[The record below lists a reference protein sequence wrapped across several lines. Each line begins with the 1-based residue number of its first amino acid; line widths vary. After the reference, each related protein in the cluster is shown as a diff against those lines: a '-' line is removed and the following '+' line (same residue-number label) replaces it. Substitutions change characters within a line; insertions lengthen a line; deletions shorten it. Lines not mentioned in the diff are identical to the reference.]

1 MRIPRVFAAAALVT
15 AGLTAVAPA
24 AHAGDTAAEVS
35 PRTVAPGGMVTI
47 SVSCPYTDRSRG
59 GWYPE
64 SITAHSQAFANGSV
78 RLHKVEN
85 ASIPGVGP
93 AYNGTARIAANAN
106 FSSGGPNS
114 VGNDSEWGVDGTCPG
129 DGQWH
134 ATFTV
139 TRNAPIHYGVRG
151 GIGGSFTDSTQS
163 LVTGAVLVLG
173 ALGAAFYVVRRRQSE
188 TES

>member
-1 MRIPRVFAAAALVT
+1 MRIARVFAAAALAT
-15 AGLTAVAPA
+15 AAVAGA
-24 AHAGDTAAEVS
+24 APGAYAADTAAEVS

-47 SVSCPYTDRSRG
+47 SVSCPYADR

-64 SITAHSQAFANGSV
+64 SITANSQAFSGGSV

-85 ASIPGVGP
+85 AAIPGVGP

-114 VGNDSEWGVDGTCPG
+114 VGNSSQWGVDGTCPG
-129 DGQWH
+129 GAQWYASFH
-134 ATFTV
+134 V
-139 TRNAPIHYGVRG
+139 DRGAPIHYGVHG
-151 GIGGSFTDSTQS
+151 GIGGSFTDSAQTM
-163 LVTGAVLVLG
+163 LTGAVLVLG
-173 ALGAAFYVVRRRQSE
+173 ALGATYYVIRRRPSD